1 MCSELP
7 SFKQLRMLKWV
18 LVLQRNYFPLIS
30 HPLIQF
36 PEIPSILK
44 AENVPD
50 LSAETTNG
58 ANALNNL

>member
-1 MCSELP
+1 
-7 SFKQLRMLKWV
+7 MLKWV